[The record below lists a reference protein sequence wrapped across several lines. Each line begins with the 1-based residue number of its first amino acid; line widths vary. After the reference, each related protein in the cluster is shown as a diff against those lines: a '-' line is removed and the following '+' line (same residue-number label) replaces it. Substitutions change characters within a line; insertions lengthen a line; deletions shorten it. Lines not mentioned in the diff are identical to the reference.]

1 MAEKIKVCII
11 GVWHLGAVYSA
22 CLADLGYQVTGVDP
36 DKNRV
41 NDLKNGVPPVFEPG
55 LKELLTSNIQ
65 SGRLQYA
72 TDAGEGLKGCAYVIV
87 TFDTPVDDNDDVDLS
102 PVLDACREISSKLE
116 NGIILIIASQVPV
129 GTCDYIKSMIK
140 QSNPLLQFD
149 IAYCPE
155 NLRLGKAIEYFK
167 KPDRIVIGAD
177 RSETLDKLEAF
188 FSVVQAPRL
197 RMDIRTAEM
206 TKHALNAFMATSI
219 SFANELANICD
230 EVGADAMKIAEALKS
245 DMRIGPG
252 VPLYPG
258 LAFAGG
264 TLARDMKILE
274 RLGKRYGYETP
285 LFTGVLE
292 VNRRQNKLVIKK
304 LRRIYGSVE
313 GLTIGVLGLTYK
325 AGTSTLRRSAALE
338 IIKDLTVNGAAVR
351 AYDPKAAPE
360 ELSLHKSFEFLPDPY
375 AVAKGANA
383 LVILTEWPEF
393 TKLDFD
399 LIKETMKK
407 PVIIDGKN
415 LLDSQGLID
424 KGFTYSGVGRGK
436 RL

>member
-1 MAEKIKVCII
+1 MKVCII
-11 GVWHLGAVYSA
+11 GIWHLGAVYSA
-22 CLADLGYQVTGVDP
+22 CLADLGYQVVGVDP
-36 DKNRV
+36 DKPKV
-41 NDLKNGVPPVFEPG
+41 NDLNNGIPPVFEPG
-55 LKELLTSNIQ
+55 LKELLISNIE
-65 SGRLQYA
+65 SGSLKYT
-72 TDAGEGLKGCAYVIV
+72 TDTGNAVKGCSYVMV

-102 PVLDACREISSKLE
+102 PVLNACREISSKL
-116 NGIILIIASQVPV
+116 NDGTTIIISSQVPV

-140 QSNPLLQFD
+140 QSNPSLDFD

-177 RSETLDKLEAF
+177 NNETLDRVESF
-188 FSVVQAPRL
+188 FSVIPAPKL

-219 SFANELANICD
+219 SFANEIANLCD
-230 EVGADAMKIAEALKS
+230 EVGADAMKIARALKS
-245 DMRIGPG
+245 DVRIGPG

-264 TLARDMKILE
+264 TLARDLKILKK
-274 RLGKRYGYETP
+274 LGNDYEYEMP
-285 LFTGVLE
+285 LINSVLE
-292 VNRRQNKLVIKK
+292 INQRQNSLVIKK
-304 LRRIYGSVE
+304 LRKIYGSVN
-313 GLTIGVLGLTYK
+313 GLTIGILGLTYK

-338 IIKDLTVNGAAVR
+338 IIKDLTVNGAKVKAF
-351 AYDPKAAPE
+351 DPRVDLV

-375 AVAKGANA
+375 AVAKDADA

-393 TKLDFD
+393 TNLDFD
-399 LIKETMKK
+399 LIKATMKK

-415 LLDSQGLID
+415 LLDSQQLID
-424 KGFTYSGVGRGK
+424 MGFIYSGVGRGR